1 MGQLKW
7 MRDARRGRR
16 DLLQASLPLPLILA
30 RNALLTTTLAAGVF
44 AAVLLGGSG
53 AWAACNPTA
62 PVSNTTVTCA
72 TTTNQNGTNGYGT
85 GAENNDT
92 INVIAG
98 ATVTGTNNGLSIGDN
113 NIVNIAPT
121 ATVTGTLSGIIP
133 NSATAGTLTVNNQG
147 TVSATSPTA
156 TSSAILSG
164 SNEALNVTNSGTIT
178 GIVNAIQTTQSFI
191 TLNNQSGGAI
201 TATGSNQTA
210 IVAGMSSSFS
220 PTSGVIGSNAGLISA
235 QGFAISSAGTVT
247 LSSNS
252 GTIQATS
259 VAPTLGTAIA
269 ANGDVTIDSNAGT
282 ISGTTTAVQ
291 SGGNA
296 TVTNS
301 GMISG
306 AAGSGITATGTA
318 TLTNNSGATVVG
330 GGSAVIGST
339 ARVINS
345 GTLSSATGSTIIAS
359 TATVTNNASGLI
371 SNSGAN
377 FTIAGTTL
385 NVTNAGTIQETGGGI
400 GGALFGTGTTNV
412 TNSGMITTNGQ
423 VAISA
428 TGTTTVA
435 NSGTITTSGQAAIN
449 TAAATTVTNTAGG
462 IIRAT
467 AAGNS
472 VGVLTTAS
480 TTVMNAGTISGDLDG
495 VNTATSGTTTVT
507 NSGLISGA
515 TRQGVRVN
523 TATVTNNAGGT
534 ITGVTGAFFRA
545 GNGASTIFNAGTIT
559 GTGGTAIQFSTGSV
573 GNILTLG
580 PGSAISGTVV
590 GIGSDIFQLGGVGTG
605 SFNVSAI
612 GPAAQYQGFSTF
624 NKIGTSIWTLTG
636 TNTAALPWTISG
648 GTLSVD
654 GSIANSNATVNAG
667 GTLAGAGT
675 VGNTTINGG
684 TLAPGSVAG
693 AVGPLTAQGSLS
705 FTTASTYL
713 FQASSV
719 NAARV
724 NVTGTATLGGATV
737 NAVFLPGVSINKQ
750 YTIVNATGSVSG
762 NFNPVVVSNIANI
775 QATLSYDAHD
785 AFLNTNLVFAA
796 PPNGG
801 FNGNQQSVV
810 NTLTSF
816 FNATGT
822 IPTAFAALGPAGITQ
837 VSGETATGSQQTTFD
852 AMTQFLGLMTDPFID
867 GRGGVP
873 GGAGATPFAEE
884 NDAANA
890 YAADGKR
897 RSKSERDAYGMFTKA
912 PQVQPYVPRWST
924 WAAGFGG
931 SQTTDGN
938 TTQGSNS
945 ATSRIFGVA
954 AGADYRFSP
963 FTLAGFALAGGG
975 TNFSV
980 ANGGTGRSDLFQVGA
995 FIKHTIGPAY
1005 ISAALAY
1012 GWQDITTDRTVTV
1025 AGVDRLHAEFNANA
1039 FSGRVESGYRFVR
1052 PWIGGVGLTPY
1063 AAGQFTT
1070 FDLPAYAES
1079 FLSGANTFALAYGSK
1094 SVTDSRSE
1102 LGLRTDK
1109 SFAMQDAI
1117 LTLRGRLAW
1126 AHDFNPDRNIAAT
1139 FQALPGASFV
1149 VNGAAQAADSAL
1161 TTASAEVKWLNGW
1174 SASAAFEGEF
1184 SNVTRSY
1191 AGKGVVRYAW

>member
-1 MGQLKW
+1 MGQFKS
-7 MRDARRGRR
+7 MKIA
-16 DLLQASLPLPLILA
+16 LA
-30 RNALLTTTLAAGVF
+30 AAVFTAALLVD
-44 AAVLLGGSG
+44 SG

-98 ATVTGTNNGLSIGDN
+98 ATVTGTNNGLSIGDK

-121 ATVTGTLSGIIP
+121 ATVTGTVSGIIP
-133 NSATAGTLTVNNQG
+133 NSATAGTLMVNNQG
-147 TVSATSPTA
+147 TVSATGPTA

-191 TLNNQSGGAI
+191 TLNNLSGGAI
-201 TATGSNQTA
+201 TATGSNQAA

-235 QGFAISSAGTVT
+235 QGFAISTAGTVMLT
-247 LSSNS
+247 SNS
-252 GTIQATS
+252 GTIQATATS
-259 VAPTLGTAIA
+259 PTLGTAISG
-269 ANGDVTIDSNAGT
+269 NGDVTISSNTGT
-282 ISGTTTAVQ
+282 ISGHFTAIQ

-306 AAGSGITATGTA
+306 ATGFAISATGNA
-318 TLTNNSGATVVG
+318 TLTNNSGATVSG
-330 GGSAVIGST
+330 GGGAVQSNNSVT
-339 ARVINS
+339 VTNS
-345 GTLSSATGSTIIAS
+345 GTLTGVMNNTIDVTT
-359 TATVTNNASGLI
+359 TATITNNASGSI
-371 SNSGAN
+371 SNSGGA
-377 FTIAGTTL
+377 FVIRGDTL
-385 NVTNAGTIQETGGGI
+385 NVTNAGTIQQTGGGI
-400 GGALFGTGTTNV
+400 GAGLFGGTTNV
-412 TNSGMITTNGQ
+412 TNSGTITSTGLE
-423 VAISA
+423 AISA
-428 TGTTTVA
+428 TGAMSVT
-435 NSGTITTSGQAAIN
+435 NSGTISIGGPTAGQAAIN
-449 TAAATTVTNTAGG
+449 GLAATTVTNNAGG
-462 IIRAT
+462 TIQAT
-467 AAGNS
+467 GSGSVAVLINSGAAS
-472 VGVLTTAS
+472 A
-480 TTVMNAGTISGDLDG
+480 TVVNAGTISGNLDG

-523 TATVTNNAGGT
+523 TATVTNNSGGT
-534 ITGVTGAFFRA
+534 IEGVNGVFFRA

-559 GTGGTAIQFSTGSV
+559 GTSGTAIQFSTGSV
-573 GNILTLG
+573 GNVLTLA
-580 PGSAISGTVV
+580 PGFAITGNVAGV
-590 GIGSDIFQLGGVGTG
+590 GSDILQLGGIGAA
-605 SFNVSAI
+605 SFDVSTI
-612 GPAAQYQGFSTF
+612 GAAAQYRGFNTF

-636 TNTAALPWTISG
+636 TNAAALPWTISA

-667 GTLAGAGT
+667 GTLAGSGT

-684 TLAPGSVAG
+684 TLAPGSAAG
-693 AVGPLTAQGSLS
+693 AIGPLTVQGSLS
-705 FTTASTYL
+705 FTAASTYL
-713 FQASSV
+713 FQVSSV

-724 NVTGTATLGGATV
+724 NVGTATLGGASV
-737 NAVFLPGVSINKQ
+737 NAVFLPGSSINRQ

-785 AFLNTNLVFAA
+785 AFLNAKLVFVA
-796 PPNGG
+796 PPNG
-801 FNGNQQSVV
+801 FNGNQQNVV

-897 RSKSERDAYGMFTKA
+897 RSKIERDAYGMFAKA
-912 PQVQPYVPRWST
+912 PQARVYVPSWSV

-938 TTQGSNS
+938 AVAGSNT
-945 ATSRIFGVA
+945 ATSRIFGTA

-963 FTLAGFALAGGG
+963 FTIAGFALAGGG

-980 ANGGTGRSDLFQVGA
+980 ANGGTGRSDLFQAGA
-995 FIKHTIGPAY
+995 FIKHNVGAAY
-1005 ISAALAY
+1005 ISGALAY
-1012 GWQDITTDRTVTV
+1012 GWQDVTTDRTVTI
-1025 AGVDRLHAEFNANA
+1025 AGIDRLRAEFNANA
-1039 FSGRVESGYRFVR
+1039 FSGRVEGGYRFVN
-1052 PWIGGVGLTPY
+1052 PAFGGIGLTPY

-1079 FLSGANTFALAYGSK
+1079 VLAGANTFALAFGSK
-1094 SVTDSRSE
+1094 SVTDTRSE

-1109 SFAMQDAI
+1109 SFAMPDSV

-1126 AHDFNPDRNIAAT
+1126 AHDFNPDHTIAAT

-1149 VNGAAQAADSAL
+1149 VNGAAQARDAVL
-1161 TTASAEVKWLNGW
+1161 TTASVERKWLNGW
-1174 SASAAFEGEF
+1174 TAAVTFEGEF
-1184 SNVTRSY
+1184 SDVTRSY